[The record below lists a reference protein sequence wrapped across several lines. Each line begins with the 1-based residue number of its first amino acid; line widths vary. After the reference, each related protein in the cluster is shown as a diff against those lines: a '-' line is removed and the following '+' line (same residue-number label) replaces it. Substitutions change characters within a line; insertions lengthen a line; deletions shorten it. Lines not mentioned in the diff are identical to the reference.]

1 MVLETDVEAER
12 PKARGRRGRL
22 VETLISPRVRLVLFG
37 AVLVAASGGVILVG
51 GPSGRS
57 VARVV
62 EDGGLAGPLVYVAL
76 YAVLTMLL
84 FPMAVVTAV
93 GGALFGAV
101 LATTLTVVG
110 ATIGATAAFAIGRR
124 LGRDEVERI
133 AGRRIGR
140 IDGWLERRG
149 FVAVLYLRLVPL
161 VPFGALNYA
170 AGITAVTRRDYVL
183 GTAVGIVPG
192 AFAYAAL
199 GGTLD
204 DPSSPAFL
212 GAVGLV
218 VALAVAGPVV
228 ERVRHHW
235 GQARSRDP
243 ERGEC

>member
-84 FPMAVVTAV
+84 FPRAVVTAV

-110 ATIGATAAFAIGRR
+110 GPFVRNVRRAPRNRLRQPSTGAASAPKAKPSGSRR
-124 LGRDEVERI
+124 ARWCAEGERI
-133 AGRRIGR
+133 
-140 IDGWLERRG
+140 
-149 FVAVLYLRLVPL
+149 
-161 VPFGALNYA
+161 
-170 AGITAVTRRDYVL
+170 
-183 GTAVGIVPG
+183 
-192 AFAYAAL
+192 
-199 GGTLD
+199 
-204 DPSSPAFL
+204 
-212 GAVGLV
+212 
-218 VALAVAGPVV
+218 
-228 ERVRHHW
+228 
-235 GQARSRDP
+235 
-243 ERGEC
+243 ERGEGSDLTGSLGRISEPRRAGRGAGEEAPARDLVDALDGATLGQRTSPKPTAHRSSTRPLIWRRRTGLLSPNAL